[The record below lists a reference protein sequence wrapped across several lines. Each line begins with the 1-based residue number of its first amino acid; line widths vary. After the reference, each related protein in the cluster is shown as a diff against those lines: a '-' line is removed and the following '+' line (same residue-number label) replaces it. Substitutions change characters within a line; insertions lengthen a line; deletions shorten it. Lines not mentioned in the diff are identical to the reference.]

1 MINNEEL
8 LFCVDENNNP
18 IDPKP
23 RSLVHATG
31 IWHRTSHIWIV
42 NDRNEIL
49 CQRRSL
55 LKDKAPGLWEG
66 FFGGHIPPQVSYL
79 DHALTELEEEVGL
92 KVSKEDLKEAFI
104 HKLERGKEFV
114 GVFVLSWDGDET
126 KLKLEPDEV
135 DQVKWVSIDEFKKQI
150 AENKESWSIMGYE
163 EKLFENLK

>member
-1 MINNEEL
+1 MINNQEL

-23 RSLVHATG
+23 RNLVHATG

-42 NDRNEIL
+42 NDKNEIL

-66 FFGGHIPPQVSYL
+66 FFGGHIPPQFSYL
-79 DHALTELEEEVGL
+79 DHALKELEEEVGL
-92 KVSKEDLKEAFI
+92 KVSKQDLEEAFVY
-104 HKLERGKEFV
+104 KLDRGCEFV
-114 GVFVLSWDGDET
+114 GVFILNWSGDET

-135 DQVKWVSIDEFKKQI
+135 DQVKWIL
-150 AENKESWSIMGYE
+150 KEDLKNDLDKNEGKWSIMGYE
-163 EKLFENLK
+163 DKLFELI

>member
-18 IDPKP
+18 IEPKP
-23 RSLVHATG
+23 RNLVHASG
-31 IWHRTSHIWIV
+31 IWHRTSHVWVV
-42 NDRNEIL
+42 NNKKEIL

-79 DHALTELEEEVGL
+79 DHALTEIQEEVSL

-104 HKLERGKEFV
+104 HKLESGKEFV
-114 GVFVLSWDGDET
+114 GVFILNWSGDET

-135 DQVKWVSIDEFKKQI
+135 DQVKWFS
-150 AENKESWSIMGYE
+150 KEDLKDNLEAKDGKWSIMGYE
-163 EKLFENLK
+163 EKLFEIIK

>member
-8 LFCVDENNNP
+8 LFCVDEYNNS

-23 RSLVHATG
+23 RNLVHATG
-31 IWHRTSHIWIV
+31 IWHRTSHIWII
-42 NDRNEIL
+42 NGKNEIL

-92 KVSKEDLKEAFI
+92 KVSKEDLKEAFVY
-104 HKLERGKEFV
+104 KLERGNEFV
-114 GVFVLSWDGDET
+114 GVFVLNWNGDET
-126 KLKLEPDEV
+126 KLKLEPYEV
-135 DQVKWVSIDEFKKQI
+135 DQVKWVGIEYFKKEI
-150 AENKESWSIMGYE
+150 KENKENWSVMGYE
-163 EKLFENLK
+163 DKLFETMQ

>member
-23 RSLVHATG
+23 RNLVHATG

-42 NDRNEIL
+42 NDKKEIL

-92 KVSKEDLKEAFI
+92 KVSKQDLKEVFVY
-104 HKLERGKEFV
+104 KLDRGCEFV
-114 GVFVLSWDGDET
+114 GVFVL
-126 KLKLEPDEV
+126 
-135 DQVKWVSIDEFKKQI
+135 
-150 AENKESWSIMGYE
+150 N
-163 EKLFENLK
+163 

>member
-8 LFCVDENNNP
+8 LYCVDEDNNP
-18 IDPKP
+18 IEPKP

-42 NDRNEIL
+42 NDEKEIL

-104 HKLERGKEFV
+104 HKLESGKEFV
-114 GVFVLSWDGDET
+114 GVFVLNWSGDET

-135 DQVKWVSIDEFKKQI
+135 ERVKWFS
-150 AENKESWSIMGYE
+150 KEDLKNNLEAKDGKWNAMGYE
-163 EKLFENLK
+163 DKLFDLI